1 MKDCIVGKDSIG
13 KWISVLYRYG
23 QIYVGRRMKP
33 YNISRGQYIF
43 LVALFKNNGIN
54 QEELSNNIKIDKGTT
69 ARAIKKL
76 EEEGY
81 VVREI
86 DPEDKRAYKLYV
98 TEKALEIK
106 PKFIEVLS
114 SWTDILSEG
123 FTKEEKELTLK
134 LLKKMAQNATKITK
148 INDID
153 RNRSEHS

>member
-1 MKDCIVGKDSIG
+1 
-13 KWISVLYRYG
+13 
-23 QIYVGRRMKP
+23 MKP
-33 YNISRGQYIF
+33 YNISRGQHIF

-86 DPEDKRAYKLYV
+86 DPADKRAYKLYV

-114 SWTDILSEG
+114 SWTDILSDG
-123 FTKEEKELTLK
+123 FTEEEKEITLK

-153 RNRSEHS
+153 RNRSDHS